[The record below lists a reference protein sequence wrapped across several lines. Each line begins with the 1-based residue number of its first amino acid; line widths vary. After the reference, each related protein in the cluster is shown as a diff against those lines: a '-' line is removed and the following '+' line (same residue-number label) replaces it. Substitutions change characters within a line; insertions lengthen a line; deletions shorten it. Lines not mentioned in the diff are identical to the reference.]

1 MTAISSFPEAMVEHL
16 VDIADFVLAHIDGA
30 AHVTVSVVD
39 NDRRLTTLIA
49 RPDAE
54 PIPEASLSEG
64 SPALAA
70 LLSRRI
76 ARIHSTANRN
86 STWPEYSRACSR
98 QGIFSV
104 SAFPILDRGEVR
116 GVLTIGSHDYCGFG
130 PAETRMGQQA
140 AADIA
145 TILCTADLGYT

>member
-1 MTAISSFPEAMVEHL
+1 MTAISSFPEAIVDHL

-39 NDRRLTTLIA
+39 SDRRLTTLMS

-54 PIPEASLSEG
+54 SIPETDFSEG
-64 SPALAA
+64 GPALAA

-86 STWPEYSRACSR
+86 STWPEYSRACNLH
-98 QGIFSV
+98 GIFSV

-130 PAETRMGQQA
+130 PAETRLGQQA

-145 TILCTADLGYT
+145 AVLSTADLGHM